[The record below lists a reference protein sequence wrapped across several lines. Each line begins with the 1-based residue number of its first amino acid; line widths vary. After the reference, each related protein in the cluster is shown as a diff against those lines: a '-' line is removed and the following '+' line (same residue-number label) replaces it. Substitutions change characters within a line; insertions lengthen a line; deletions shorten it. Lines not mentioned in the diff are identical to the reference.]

1 MGVNIFAASKE
12 IAKELEFVARWT
24 RTGDDTL
31 DLRPSIER
39 CASFL
44 PFFER
49 CVTDVW
55 AIAAD
60 DDLAVRLRYMNDC
73 FLELEYRVPDEGVL
87 MRDGAHV
94 NAVLVGVH

>member
-12 IAKELEFVARWT
+12 IAKELEFVARWA

-39 CASFL
+39 FASFL
-44 PFFER
+44 PFFQC

-55 AIAAD
+55 TVAAD
-60 DDLAVRLRYMNDC
+60 DDLAVRLRYMGDD
-73 FLELEYRVPDEGVL
+73 FLELE
-87 MRDGAHV
+87 
-94 NAVLVGVH
+94 